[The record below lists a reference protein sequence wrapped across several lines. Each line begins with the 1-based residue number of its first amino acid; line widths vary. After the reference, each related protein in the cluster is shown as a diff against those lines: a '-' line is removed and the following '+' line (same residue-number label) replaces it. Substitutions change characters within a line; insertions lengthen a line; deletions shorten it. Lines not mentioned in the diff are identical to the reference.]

1 MRHGTLSYVQTGT
14 LRFLANTHLSLWTSD
29 DERHN
34 KVLLYVI
41 GLLIFQFGFI
51 RAAAAM
57 DQSAR
62 WSDAIVTY
70 CIEGAAVTVAA
81 IEGKTQACSSMT
93 VLALCLGCVG
103 VLVAANMYL

>member
-1 MRHGTLSYVQTGT
+1 
-14 LRFLANTHLSLWTSD
+14 
-29 DERHN
+29 
-34 KVLLYVI
+34 
-41 GLLIFQFGFI
+41 
-51 RAAAAM
+51 M